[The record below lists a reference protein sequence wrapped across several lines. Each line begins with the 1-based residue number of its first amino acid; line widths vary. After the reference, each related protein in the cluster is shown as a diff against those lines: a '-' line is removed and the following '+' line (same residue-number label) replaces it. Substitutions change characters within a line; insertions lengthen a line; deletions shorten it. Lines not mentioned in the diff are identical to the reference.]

1 MSSPLIWIVAPGLI
15 AMLLYLIR
23 RWERTVILLGT
34 SVAAGLALLAWK
46 APIGDLLRLGPLSV
60 ELSDTLTVM
69 GRRFILSSSDQPLL
83 ILIYLALAFWFA
95 GASITRVDPVF
106 VPAGLVMA
114 SLLTAVSAVEPFLYA
129 ALLIEMVA
137 LLSIPLM
144 ITPGR
149 KAGRGVIRF
158 LTFQTL
164 GMPFL
169 LFAGWMLAGLEADPG
184 NTALTL
190 RAGFCMGLG
199 FVFFLGIFPF
209 HTWIP
214 MLAEEGHPYT
224 TAFVFFILPV
234 AISLFGVAFLESYP
248 WMRANPG
255 LNLALQSAG
264 GLMVVVGGIG
274 AAFQKHLG
282 RLMGFAVMVEIGLSL
297 LAIPAGAMAN
307 GSMPALNIFFA
318 LLLPRGLA
326 LGVLGM
332 ALTSIKTCSQDLS
345 FRAVRGM
352 AQKLPIASSAV
363 VLAYF
368 SLAGFPLL
376 AGFPVHLALWEKL
389 AAQSSIVA
397 LAALVGCAGLLVGG
411 LRMMAVLVMGSG
423 EQTLQLAESWGERLL
438 LVVGG
443 TALFMVGLF
452 PQWFFPVMFRLASAF
467 TQTGQ

>member
-1 MSSPLIWIVAPGLI
+1 MSSPLIWIVAPGLV
-15 AMLLYLIR
+15 AVFLYLIR
-23 RWERTVILLGT
+23 RWETVVILLGT
-34 SVAAGLALLAWK
+34 SAAAGLALFAWK
-46 APIGDLLRLGPLSV
+46 APIGDLLRLGPLTL
-60 ELSDTLTVM
+60 ELSDTLTVL

-95 GASITRVDPVF
+95 GASITQVDPLF
-106 VPAGLVMA
+106 VPLGMMMA

-137 LLSIPLM
+137 LLSIPLL
-144 ITPGR
+144 ITPGKR
-149 KAGRGVIRF
+149 AGRGVIRF

-169 LFAGWMLAGLEADPG
+169 LLAGWVLSGLEADPG

-190 RAGFCMGLG
+190 RANFCMALG
-199 FVFFLGIFPF
+199 FIFFLGIFPF

-224 TAFVFFILPV
+224 TAFVFFVLPV
-234 AISLFGVAFLESYP
+234 AISLFGITFLERYP
-248 WMRANPG
+248 WMRADPG
-255 LNLALQSAG
+255 LNLALQTAG
-264 GLMVVVGGIG
+264 GLTVVVGGIW

-297 LAIPAGAMAN
+297 LAIPAGAVTD
-307 GSMPALNIFFA
+307 GRMPTLNIFFA

-332 ALTSIKTCSQDLS
+332 ALTSIKNCSPDLR

-352 AQKLPIASSAV
+352 ALKLPIASVAV

-376 AGFPVHLALWEKL
+376 AGFPVHLALWEHL
-389 AAQSSIVA
+389 AIQSPFVA
-397 LAALVGCAGLLVGG
+397 LTALFGGAGLLVGG
-411 LRMMAVLVMGSG
+411 LRMLAVLVMGNG
-423 EQTLQLAESWGERLL
+423 EETVQLSESWGERLL
-438 LVVGG
+438 LTVGG
-443 TALFMVGLF
+443 TALFVVGLF
-452 PQWFFPVMFRLASAF
+452 PQWFFPVMVRLASTF